1 MTLDVRVES
10 AMFIPNLS
18 LGYKYVPLICRS
30 DPSVLFYKYLCNLR
44 EYVHNCGLQSVP
56 YISKIVTDIK
66 M

>member
-1 MTLDVRVES
+1 
-10 AMFIPNLS
+10 MFIPNLS